1 MFLNQIISCTEMLP
15 VSISRRIYTAAL
27 TVIMI
32 VSAAFPLP
40 CAEESSR
47 PARNEAVTQTAGF
60 IIESMIFISSVQT
73 FESLC
78 MLSEKFTISL
88 IKSIAT

>member
-1 MFLNQIISCTEMLP
+1 MLP

-32 VSAAFPLP
+32 VSAAFPLS
-40 CAEESSR
+40 CAEESSN

-60 IIESMIFISSVQT
+60 IIESMIFILSVQT

>member
-1 MFLNQIISCTEMLP
+1 MLP

-40 CAEESSR
+40 CAEESSN
-47 PARNEAVTQTAGF
+47 PARNEAVRLRKHRQNNEICNQT
-60 IIESMIFISSVQT
+60 
-73 FESLC
+73 
-78 MLSEKFTISL
+78 
-88 IKSIAT
+88 